1 MIDCIMR
8 IIYIEN
14 EEHMKKI
21 EKLEKEKEA
30 GYRNDIMNINRVRN
44 RNRADSDEFRDNGNG
59 RIDDNFNGKLYNFIL
74 GLSEVF

>member
-1 MIDCIMR
+1 MIMIDCIMR

-30 GYRNDIMNINRVRN
+30 GYRNDIMNLDRGRN
-44 RNRADSDEFRDNGNG
+44 RNRADSDDSRDNGNG
-59 RIDDNFNGKLYNFIL
+59 RMDDNFNGKL
-74 GLSEVF
+74 